1 MKSEFDSYAD
11 FYDKWNETFTS
22 DIPLWLEYAKKCG
35 SPVLELCCGT
45 GRILLPLAR
54 EEIEIAGLDISEKML
69 AKARKKLNKEPEE
82 VKKRVTLLQDDMRNF
97 NLKKEFNLAFIPFN
111 SFQVLLS
118 IEEQNGCLHSIHK
131 HLSPQGRLMISMFYP
146 DLTRAEGVLRSE
158 GDILKDY
165 PREYDMTQIYS
176 NQFYDKAK
184 QIIKVRFFVDTNKSD
199 GKFFRKTIDLKMR
212 YFFPAEFE
220 RILHSNGFEKE
231 ELFGD
236 YDKSPLKN
244 GSPFMIFVAKKSR
257 GTLQRAP
264 TASS

>member
-1 MKSEFDSYAD
+1 MKNDFDAYSD

-45 GRILLPLAR
+45 GRILIPLAK
-54 EEIEIAGLDISEKML
+54 EGIEISGLDVSKKMLDKAKEKM
-69 AKARKKLNKEPEE
+69 KKEATD
-82 VKKRVTLLQDDMRNF
+82 VRKRVTLHQADMRNF
-97 NLKKEFNLAFIPFN
+97 NLKKKFHLIFIPYN

-118 IEEQNGCLHSIHK
+118 IEEQNGCLNSAYK
-131 HLSPQGRLMISMFYP
+131 HLTAQGKLMISIFHP
-146 DLTRAEGVLRSE
+146 DLSRAEGVLRSE

-165 PREYDMTQIYS
+165 PQSGDMTQIYS

-212 YFFPAEFE
+212 YFFPAEFD
-220 RILHSNGFEKE
+220 RILYSNGFETE

-244 GSPFMIFVAKKSR
+244 TSPFMIFVAKKRS
-257 GTLQRAP
+257 
-264 TASS
+264 

>member
-1 MKSEFDSYAD
+1 MKNEFDLYAD

-45 GRILLPLAR
+45 GRIFLPLAK
-54 EEIEIAGLDISEKML
+54 EGIEITGLDISEKML
-69 AKARKKLNKEPEE
+69 DKAQEKLEKEPEK
-82 VKKRVTLLQDDMRNF
+82 VRKRVTLLQGDMRNF
-97 NLKKEFNLAFIPFN
+97 NLKKEINLVFIPFN
-111 SFQVLLS
+111 SFLVLLS
-118 IEEQNGCLHSIHK
+118 MEEQNGCLRSIYK
-131 HLSPQGRLMISMFYP
+131 HLSPQGKLMVSMFYP

-165 PREYDMTQIYS
+165 PQGDDMTQIYS
-176 NQFYDKAK
+176 NQFFDKSK
-184 QIIKVRFFVDTNKSD
+184 QIIKVRIFVDTNKSD
-199 GKFFRKTIDLKMR
+199 GRFFRKTIDLKMR

-220 RILHSNGFEKE
+220 RILHSNGFETD

-244 GSPFMIFVAKKSR
+244 TSPFMIFVAKKILS
-257 GTLQRAP
+257 
-264 TASS
+264 